1 MDSTD
6 QSLVQRWYR
15 QNLGLRIGP
24 EMAAWVQRRLESA
37 DGPPFGVVGA
47 DARTGLPVCREFSPA
62 QLPDML
68 KSLPLSTS
76 HATP

>member
-24 EMAAWVQRRLESA
+24 EMAAWVQRQLQSA
-37 DGPPFGVVGA
+37 DGRPLGVIGA
-47 DARTGLPVCREFSPA
+47 DARTGLAVCRELSAA

-68 KSLPLSTS
+68 KPLPLSIS
-76 HATP
+76 EATP